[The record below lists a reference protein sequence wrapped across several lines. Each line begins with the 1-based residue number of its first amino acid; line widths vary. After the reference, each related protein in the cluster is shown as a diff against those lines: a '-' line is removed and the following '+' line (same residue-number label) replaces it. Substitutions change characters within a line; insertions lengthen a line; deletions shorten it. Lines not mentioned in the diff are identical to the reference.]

1 MAATCCFSPASTSI
15 QKSGPVLKPFSRVLR
30 FKNSLLTVKIK
41 SSTLQIRSSLREEVF
56 EDRANGII
64 CYKDDR
70 GEIICEGFDEGP
82 RYHQH
87 KPRTPWQ
94 PSRDAEIFDLLQ
106 QRWINFI
113 TDTELC
119 RGDKGSAFQ
128 QEDIKNCN
136 DSNTF
141 R

>member
-1 MAATCCFSPASTSI
+1 MPATCCFSPASISI

-30 FKNSLLTVKIK
+30 FKNSQLTVKIK
-41 SSTLQIRSSLREEVF
+41 SCTLQIRSSLREEVF

-87 KPRTPWQ
+87 NPRTPWQ
-94 PSRDAEIFDLLQ
+94 PRDAEIFDRLQ

-119 RGDKGSAFQ
+119 RGDEGSVFL

-136 DSNTF
+136 GSNTF

>member
-87 KPRTPWQ
+87 KPTTPWQ
-94 PSRDAEIFDLLQ
+94 PSDFNTPRLASFTQTSLASAKKRLQ
-106 QRWINFI
+106 NIQFRAQ
-113 TDTELC
+113 TE
-119 RGDKGSAFQ
+119 KTGSLAG
-128 QEDIKNCN
+128 
-136 DSNTF
+136 
-141 R
+141 